1 MGLIKLLEKAYSKLD
16 ENLPQ
21 IMDTLYSVNDYFE
34 KQYEEMEKKIDSKI
48 ETYQELP
55 LKVLNN
61 ELSRLNN
68 SNCSSGTIK
77 KTAITKIINERNDR
91 INYFVRK
98 YSELSSSTLKWERT
112 NVINGRANFYT
123 EPFGCQEITKVEAE
137 IRIIAIDKLL
147 SERKNG
153 EY

>member
-1 MGLIKLLEKAYSKLD
+1 MKKWKRKLI
-16 ENLPQ
+16 Q
-21 IMDTLYSVNDYFE
+21 
-34 KQYEEMEKKIDSKI
+34 KQKPTRNYHI
-48 ETYQELP
+48 
-55 LKVLNN
+55 KVLKN
-61 ELSRLNN
+61 ELTRLNN
-68 SNCSSGTIK
+68 SNCPSGTIK
-77 KTAITKIINERNDR
+77 KAAITKIIKERNDR

-98 YSELSSSTLKWERT
+98 YSELSSSTLKLERT

-123 EPFGCQEITKVEAE
+123 EPFECQEITKVEAE